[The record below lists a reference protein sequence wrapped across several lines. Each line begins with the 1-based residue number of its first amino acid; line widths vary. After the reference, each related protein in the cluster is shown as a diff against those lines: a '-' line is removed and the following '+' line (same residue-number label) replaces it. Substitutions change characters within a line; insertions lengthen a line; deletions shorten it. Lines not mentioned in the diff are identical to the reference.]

1 MKNIPQSKKRKI
13 IVATKSIFWFFTGV
27 CLGLF
32 FFMSFAFIIF
42 QKYYGNR
49 IFPGVT
55 IQYISVG
62 GKTQNE
68 VALLFSDLNHQVKDA
83 KLTFLYN
90 GSVIATTSAENLN
103 IGYNENLLAEQAY
116 SIGRSKDLL
125 SNISLVLQ
133 TYING
138 TDLSLSYQFN
148 DDVLQQIIEPTIN
161 KTYIPPVEAL
171 FTFTN
176 GRVTTFRPSSNGVAI
191 DRDAFINMLNL
202 RIPLIIQVGKPNS
215 YVFSLPVKILKPK
228 VTTDAA
234 NNLGI
239 QELIGSGTSLF
250 QHSIPNRI
258 HNIAIATEK
267 FNGVLVAPNETFSFG
282 KTLGDVSVYTGY
294 KQAYIIQNGHTVLGD
309 GGGVCQ
315 VSTTFFRA
323 LLNAGLPIV
332 ERHAHDYRV
341 DYYEEDSPPGLDA
354 TVFVPNVDL
363 KFTNDTGHYILIQTQ
378 LDTINLQLTFLLY
391 GTKDKRLVT
400 ISKPVITNQTPAP
413 APLYQD
419 DPTLPRGEIQ
429 QTDFAANGAR
439 VVFTRQVTKNNKKI
453 IDDTFVSNYRPWQ
466 AVFLRGT
473 KE

>member
-32 FFMSFAFIIF
+32 FFISFAFILF
-42 QKYYGNR
+42 QQFYGNR
-49 IFPGVT
+49 IFPGIT
-55 IQYISVG
+55 IQHISVG

-68 VALLFSDLNHQVKDA
+68 VALFFSNLNAKVKDA
-83 KLTFLYN
+83 KITFHYE
-90 GSVIATTSAENLN
+90 GAVATTSAENLH
-103 IGYNENLLAEQAY
+103 IGYNENLLAEQAL
-116 SIGRSKDLL
+116 SIGRSKDIL

-133 TYING
+133 AYING
-138 TDLSLSYQFN
+138 IDLSPSYQF
-148 DDVLQQIIEPTIN
+148 DDGVLQHTIEPIL
-161 KTYIPPVEAL
+161 KKAYIPPVEAL
-171 FTFTN
+171 FTFEN
-176 GRVTTFRPSSNGVAI
+176 GRVTTFRPSSNGAEI
-191 DRDAFINMLNL
+191 DRDAFIHTLNS
-202 RIPLIIQVGKPNS
+202 RIPFILQVGRTES
-215 YVFSLPVKILKPK
+215 YEFSLPIKILKPK
-228 VTTDAA
+228 VTTDQA

-258 HNIAIATEK
+258 HNVTIATAK
-267 FNGVLVAPNETFSFG
+267 FNGILIAPNETFSFG
-282 KTLGDVSVYTGY
+282 KTLGDVSAYTGY
-294 KQAYIIQNGHTVLGD
+294 KQAYVIQNGHTVLGD

-341 DYYEEDSPPGLDA
+341 GYYEQDSPPGFDA
-354 TVFVPNVDL
+354 TVFVPSVDL
-363 KFTNDTGHYILIQTQ
+363 QFTNDTGHHILIQTQ

-391 GTKDKRLVT
+391 GTKDGRNIT
-400 ISKPVITNQTPAP
+400 ISKPVITNQTAAP

-419 DPTLPRGEIQ
+419 DPTLQKGTIKQ
-429 QTDFAANGAR
+429 VDFAAAGAR
-439 VVFTRQVTKNNKKI
+439 VVFTRQVVKNGKTI
-453 IDDTFVSNYRPWQ
+453 LDDKFVSNYRPWQ